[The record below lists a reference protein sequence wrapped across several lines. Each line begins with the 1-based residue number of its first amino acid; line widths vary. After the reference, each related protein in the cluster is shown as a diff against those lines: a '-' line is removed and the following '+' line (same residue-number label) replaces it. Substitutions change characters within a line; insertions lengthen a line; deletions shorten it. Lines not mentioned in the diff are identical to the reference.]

1 MLKQLPLRDRNISNT
16 KINNLDRK
24 YGQKKKRERNE
35 SNITPILADLMRSIE
50 FKDFMC
56 ANIAQ
61 NDI

>member
-24 YGQKKKRERNE
+24 YGQKKKREWNE
-35 SNITPILADLMRSIE
+35 SNITPILVDLMRNIA
-50 FKDFMC
+50 FKDSMC